1 VNLPAFQ
8 LNQRSRRESIFRSF
22 IQYSTNNTMSYSKV
36 KTFRRCSPSSDHPTT
51 KQTLPNS
58 TIVNTDSMKIDPF
71 KRKSSDGNVSDAST
85 FSLMGKLEAPG
96 RLTPTCPGR
105 MKAPPICRDRGLK
118 RVASTV
124 SVIKRLFDELFVCAN
139 SSFTNPS
146 SQIQDIQCF
155 SPQEAEKC
163 AEKCARMAGESD
175 VNVEEIP
182 FNVEGDFNPP
192 EKPEGKP
199 HVSSS
204 STVVTNT
211 SVSVGGIAAQA
222 LTPVSVKKDPPL
234 KVVRTDDNVVNS
246 EDETGVAAEDRGENT
261 NKTVPSPPSSPKQL
275 PPSFTDKLIKD
286 AQSRQGRSL
295 QRWLLHSQ
303 TESLVREVAGCI
315 PITRDGRIVLVSASR
330 KNEWI
335 LPKGGWDSDETKEE
349 CAVRE
354 TYEEGGL
361 LGKLG
366 SCLAPI
372 DYESGKS
379 KKRRLEASIKSTG
392 EGIPPSAKKA
402 RRELKDGSEPK
413 SDISPENGQESKLS
427 FIRLLLFPLY
437 LTEVKSDWP
446 EKGRLRKLVD
456 IDEAIKIME
465 QEDRLYFKKG
475 LEMVKDMGLH
485 LLHQH

>member
-1 VNLPAFQ
+1 
-8 LNQRSRRESIFRSF
+8 
-22 IQYSTNNTMSYSKV
+22 MSYSKV
-36 KTFRRCSPSSDHPTT
+36 KTFRPCSSSSDHSSTTTT
-51 KQTLPNS
+51 KQTVPKSDDKPPVPIITNNS
-58 TIVNTDSMKIDPF
+58 IKIGPYN
-71 KRKSSDGNVSDAST
+71 RKKSDGSVSDTST
-85 FSLMGKLEAPG
+85 HSLVGKLTEAPG

-105 MKAPPICRDRGLK
+105 MKAPPVCKDRGLK
-118 RVASTV
+118 RVAST
-124 SVIKRLFDELFVCAN
+124 
-139 SSFTNPS
+139 
-146 SQIQDIQCF
+146 IQDIQCF

-163 AEKCARMAGESD
+163 AEKCVLVAGQSD
-175 VNVEEIP
+175 VNVEDIP

-192 EKPEGKP
+192 EAKPEGKP
-199 HVSSS
+199 NMLSSS

-222 LTPVSVKKDPPL
+222 LTPASVKKDPPL

-246 EDETGVAAEDRGENT
+246 EDETGVAAEDKGENT
-261 NKTVPSPPSSPKQL
+261 KKTVPSPPSSPKQL
-275 PPSFTDKLIKD
+275 PLSFTDKLIKG

-295 QRWLLHSQ
+295 QRWLVHSQ
-303 TESLVREVAGCI
+303 TESLVREVAGSI

-354 TYEEGGL
+354 TYEEAGL

-402 RRELKDGSEPK
+402 RSELKDDSK
-413 SDISPENGQESKLS
+413 SDSSPENGSESKLS

-485 LLHQH
+485 LLHQD